1 MKKTIIFMLLVAL
14 MLSQFAFA
22 VSDSA
27 DEDDGSIDS
36 ETNEL
41 YLGKLSEQ
49 TGILLEDDE
58 PSRGLPFTM
67 SALEVYTLL
76 TTYGVSGK
84 SFTGGEFDGF
94 TGEGLQIT
102 GTLYHSLGW
111 NMKYGAC
118 DYNPN
123 TDTFTSVKNMYS
135 FSGEYI
141 DSFIPKLEGM
151 YLLFSNYITYY
162 GHITNHNHVGYVYG
176 DLTFSKSAAA

>member
-1 MKKTIIFMLLVAL
+1 MKKTIIFVLLVTL

-27 DEDDGSIDS
+27 DEDSDSINS

-76 TTYGVSGK
+76 TTWGVTGK
-84 SFTGGEFDGF
+84 NFTGGEFDGF
-94 TGEGLQIT
+94 TGEGLLIT
-102 GTLYHSLGW
+102 GKLYHSLGW

-118 DYNPN
+118 DYNAN
-123 TDTFTSVKNMYS
+123 TGVFTSVKDLYS
-135 FSGEYI
+135 FSGQDIE
-141 DSFIPKLEGM
+141 SFIPKLDGM
-151 YLLFSNYITYY
+151 TLLFSNYITYY
-162 GHITNHNHVGYVYG
+162 GHITNHNQVGYVSG
-176 DLTFSKSAAA
+176 DLTFSKSTAP